1 MEKIV
6 LFINKFE
13 SQDLLNLFFDEE
25 SPSPAATPSS
35 AVATTAVS
43 DSAAGGAGVGQR
55 AEPATDTMTAEDEAE
70 AAAEMDQPGQEESDG
85 SDTDWVPAYYRVS
98 YGINS
103 TVQCT
108 VLYCGTLY
116 INGWYLLFCLAI
128 GHSLEWVLLFCSN
141 YHSISYEFI

>member
-1 MEKIV
+1 MTLFLSLQDIFSSYFLCKNIFFGPVMEKIV

-43 DSAAGGAGVGQR
+43 DSAAGGAGVGQM
-55 AEPATDTMTAEDEAE
+55 AEPATVTMTAEDEAE

-85 SDTDWVPAYYRVS
+85 SDTD
-98 YGINS
+98 
-103 TVQCT
+103 
-108 VLYCGTLY
+108 
-116 INGWYLLFCLAI
+116 
-128 GHSLEWVLLFCSN
+128 
-141 YHSISYEFI
+141 

>member
-43 DSAAGGAGVGQR
+43 DSAAGGAGVGQM

-98 YGINS
+98 
-103 TVQCT
+103 
-108 VLYCGTLY
+108 
-116 INGWYLLFCLAI
+116 
-128 GHSLEWVLLFCSN
+128 
-141 YHSISYEFI
+141 